1 MTEKEKMEAFTPRK
15 CASQIEFEEVMMQIN
30 DAQQEE
36 NTPYKEQIARF
47 DAQRLSLENEKHKL
61 SIQLNE
67 LKQARLRIEKD
78 LKEINSKY
86 YNMKRNWIFL
96 NPREDFV
103 KQEE

>member
-15 CASQIEFEEVMMQIN
+15 CESQIEFEEVMMAIN

-47 DAQRLSLENEKHKL
+47 NAQRLSLENEKHKL

-86 YNMKRNWIFL
+86 YNMKRNWIFM

-103 KQEE
+103 KTEE